1 MKCPDC
7 GRENPETAMTCDCG
21 YDFSITPQG
30 PLDKV
35 HSDHDTQ
42 RRSPI
47 VAGVLSLL
55 VPGLGQAYNRQ
66 MGKGIILY
74 FARLVPFFL
83 ATITGLIFTFYGFLT
98 ALIVTVA
105 LPLFIAGDAF
115 LTARR
120 IKRTRRS
127 PYDKWYVYGAVVI
140 LSLFVVDPGVW
151 VPFFRDMLGV
161 RTYRIPASSM
171 EPTVQR
177 GDHILANLRLCRT
190 RTPKRGE
197 LIIFR
202 LPRDRS
208 KDVLKR
214 VVAIGGDTV
223 EIRDKRLMVNG
234 KVEEE
239 PYAQHID
246 RAVHPRGLSPRD
258 NIGPLTV
265 PKDHFFVLGDNRDES
280 YDSRFWGFLDRK
292 LLVGRPLLV
301 YWNSNW
307 GKALDRMGRSL

>member
-21 YDFSITPQG
+21 HDFSVASQG
-30 PLDKV
+30 PLEKADT
-35 HSDHDTQ
+35 DRDTQ
-42 RRSPI
+42 RKSPI

-66 MGKGIILY
+66 VGKGIILY
-74 FARLVPFFL
+74 FARLLPFFL
-83 ATITGLIFTFYGFLT
+83 ATITGLIFTFSGFLT
-98 ALIVTVA
+98 AVIVTVA
-105 LPLFIAGDAF
+105 LPLFIAGDTI

-177 GDHILANLRLCRT
+177 GDHILANLRFYRT

-223 EIRDKRLMVNG
+223 EIRDKRLIVNG
-234 KVEEE
+234 KEQNE
-239 PYAQHID
+239 PYVQHVD
-246 RAVHPRGLSPRD
+246 RAVHPRELSPRD
-258 NIGPLTV
+258 NMGPVTV
-265 PKDHFFVLGDNRDES
+265 PQAHFFVLGDNRDES
-280 YDSRFWGFLDRK
+280 YDSRFWGFLDPK

-301 YWNSNW
+301 YWNSDL